1 MAKRLL
7 RVVLGAAIL
16 LTLLLVFGPRARTI
30 SLAAIQA
37 PAVPSELVEL
47 ERYIQEK
54 EAQERDLKPDN
65 EAKIIW
71 ADPENK
77 QKTPYSML
85 YIHGFTASEREGSP
99 VNRELAAALGAN
111 LYLARLPEH
120 GVERRDAM
128 EGLRAE
134 DLMAGAKEALEIAR
148 QLGDQVVV
156 VGTSMGGALSLV
168 LAAENPDLAAL
179 ILYSPAV
186 MEYGAA
192 LDRLFKPW
200 NKLIAKYIVMD
211 EGGSRLM
218 EREGDKAKYW
228 SNRVHVDAYEALA
241 VLLRS
246 GMTEDTF
253 KAIQCPTYLAYY
265 YKDEEN
271 QDFVVSVPAMLDM
284 FALLGT
290 PETQKV
296 KQAFP
301 ESGDHVIASSI
312 TSADWEGVLS
322 GSLDFLKMTLP
333 DFPQE
338 VKGEEE
344 ELALLFH

>member
-7 RVVLGAAIL
+7 RVFIGAAIL

-37 PAVPSELVEL
+37 PAVPTELTEL
-47 ERYIQEK
+47 ERYVQEK

-77 QKTPYSML
+77 QKTPYSVL

-134 DLMAGAKEALEIAR
+134 DLMAGAKEALKIAR

-156 VGTSMGGALSLV
+156 IGTSMGGA
-168 LAAENPDLAAL
+168 
-179 ILYSPAV
+179 
-186 MEYGAA
+186 
-192 LDRLFKPW
+192 
-200 NKLIAKYIVMD
+200 
-211 EGGSRLM
+211 
-218 EREGDKAKYW
+218 
-228 SNRVHVDAYEALA
+228 
-241 VLLRS
+241 
-246 GMTEDTF
+246 
-253 KAIQCPTYLAYY
+253 
-265 YKDEEN
+265 
-271 QDFVVSVPAMLDM
+271 
-284 FALLGT
+284 
-290 PETQKV
+290 
-296 KQAFP
+296 
-301 ESGDHVIASSI
+301 
-312 TSADWEGVLS
+312 
-322 GSLDFLKMTLP
+322 
-333 DFPQE
+333 
-338 VKGEEE
+338 
-344 ELALLFH
+344 